1 MLNFIIFFLVGISG
15 TLLVLWFI
23 LFVIFKDD
31 ELYGTGIKTEAKIIS
46 MKESGRSN
54 GGNIRF
60 IMTVEFQTKNGI
72 VTTTAKQFLS
82 ITDLLYVKEN
92 KTIPVWY
99 DKENPQRIFIA
110 PVDIPHI
117 LEQ

>member
-1 MLNFIIFFLVGISG
+1 M
-15 TLLVLWFI
+15 
-23 LFVIFKDD
+23 
-31 ELYGTGIKTEAKIIS
+31 
-46 MKESGRSN
+46 
-54 GGNIRF
+54 
-60 IMTVEFQTKNGI
+60 
-72 VTTTAKQFLS
+72 TTTAKQFLS